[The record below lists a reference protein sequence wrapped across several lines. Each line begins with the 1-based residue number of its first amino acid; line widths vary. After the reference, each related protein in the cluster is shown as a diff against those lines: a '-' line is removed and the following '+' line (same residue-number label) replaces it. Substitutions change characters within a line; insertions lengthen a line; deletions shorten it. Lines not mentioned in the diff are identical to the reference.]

1 MLEDMNS
8 NSHGVYSEILVE
20 KDFLQTTTKTPFVV
34 VHFYHKDFKR
44 CAIIDKHL
52 AVSTFSLSTSCGE
65 LSELSL
71 SPCVFI
77 YFYFYV

>member
-1 MLEDMNS
+1 MLEEMNS

-20 KDFLQTTTKTPFVV
+20 KDFLNTTTKTPFVV

-52 AVSTFSLSTSCGE
+52 AVSPPSNYHKQQTE
-65 LSELSL
+65 D
-71 SPCVFI
+71 CVC
-77 YFYFYV
+77 VG